1 MQIAF
6 DTSAPWAGFT
16 AWFSGHAAGA
26 PEGSAPAP
34 ATRPARRTHE
44 AVATATAPR
53 PLAAGASLLLEQPQ
67 GVELVCL
74 QGTLWVSEGD
84 DGAEHI
90 VVPGRPFVARH
101 DGTLRV
107 HAMSDSRCLL
117 IAPHA

>member
-1 MQIAF
+1 MQLAF

-16 AWFSGHAAGA
+16 AWFSGHAAGT
-26 PEGSAPAP
+26 PDGPAP
-34 ATRPARRTHE
+34 ATRPARRAHG
-44 AVATATAPR
+44 AGVAATALR
-53 PLAAGASLLLEQPQ
+53 QLAAGASLLLEQPQ

-117 IAPHA
+117 IAPQA

>member
-1 MQIAF
+1 MQLAF

-16 AWFSGHAAGA
+16 AWFSGHTAVA
-26 PEGSAPAP
+26 APAEP
-34 ATRPARRTHE
+34 AVRAARRTE
-44 AVATATAPR
+44 PVAMGS
-53 PLAAGASLLLEQPQ
+53 PLRQLPAGGSLLLEQAQ

-84 DGAEHI
+84 EGADHI

-101 DGTLRV
+101 DGALRV

>member
-1 MQIAF
+1 MQLALDPF
-6 DTSAPWAGFT
+6 APWAGFT
-16 AWFSGHAAGA
+16 AWFSGHPAGRPDDQAPAQPAARAPACSGPGAAGS
-26 PEGSAPAP
+26 PLRQLPA
-34 ATRPARRTHE
+34 
-44 AVATATAPR
+44 
-53 PLAAGASLLLEQPQ
+53 GGSLLLEQPQ

-74 QGTLWVSEGD
+74 QGTLWVSQDD